1 MQYNEILFQ
10 IDQGIALITLNRPDI
25 RNAVSCAGII
35 RELEEA
41 CKFVNADGSVKTLIL
56 TGEDPAFSS
65 GGNIKE
71 MAAKRGMFSGD
82 SAQIMENYR
91 RYIQRIPLAIHGVEV
106 PTIAAVNNS
115 LPLRD
120 FSMSPAAVM
129 IWIVPASM
137 TTRAIAPL
145 PSMWGC
151 ALLVVGSPWVA
162 QRV

>member
-25 RNAVSCAGII
+25 RNAVSGAGII

-71 MAAKRGMFSGD
+71 MAAKRECLAAILLRSW
-82 SAQIMENYR
+82 
-91 RYIQRIPLAIHGVEV
+91 RITGVIYKEY
-106 PTIAAVNNS
+106 
-115 LPLRD
+115 PLRSTAWR
-120 FSMSPAAVM
+120 FP
-129 IWIVPASM
+129 
-137 TTRAIAPL
+137 
-145 PSMWGC
+145 
-151 ALLVVGSPWVA
+151 
-162 QRV
+162 Q